1 MKRHT
6 TLTVDED
13 LMEKVKKKELN
24 ISEILENAIKDR
36 LGIVEFAVE
45 LSDKC
50 DICGRELRKATAE
63 NQNGLIWLYPDEK
76 WICPRCLRNK
86 VKKVIAGKNC

>member
-1 MKRHT
+1 
-6 TLTVDED
+6 
-13 LMEKVKKKELN
+13 MEKVKKKELN